1 MKALYKRLNQ
11 VSVLYDMTEQGLI
24 LSDESLEHLKKRD
37 AFPSFVVSQIIEN
50 KPRNFMQ
57 IQNILASMNI
67 MAERADCEVIYMV
80 CDTIS
85 RRAAYMCAAGV
96 AAIALKIAENR

>member
-1 MKALYKRLNQ
+1 
-11 VSVLYDMTEQGLI
+11 MTSQGLI
-24 LSDESLEHLKKRD
+24 LSDESLEILGERD
-37 AFPSFVVSQIIEN
+37 TFPSFVVSQIIEN

-67 MAERADCEVIYMV
+67 LAERKDCEVIYMV

-96 AAIALKIAENR
+96 AAIALKISENRLVFQGLKLSSSVW